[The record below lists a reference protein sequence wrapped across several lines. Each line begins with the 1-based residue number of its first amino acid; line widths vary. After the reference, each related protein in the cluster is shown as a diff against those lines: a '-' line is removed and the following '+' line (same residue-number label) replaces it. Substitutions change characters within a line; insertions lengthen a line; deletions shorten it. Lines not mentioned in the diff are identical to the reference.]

1 VRRIEGGTTME
12 RCSICDGTAVP
23 VREEREIRL
32 GRRRTRVV
40 HEFHQCERC
49 GEEFFLPGQMDT
61 VLRRAADRIREDEGL
76 LGPQEI
82 RAIRERYRLSQADFE
97 RLLGTGPKT
106 VTRWERGTVVQNRAT
121 DSLLRLVAENPEN
134 AAKLARWHGVRLPD
148 AA

>member
-1 VRRIEGGTTME
+1 MVRCPMCEA
-12 RCSICDGTAVP
+12 TAAP

-40 HEFHQCERC
+40 HEFYRCERC
-49 GEEFFLPGQMDT
+49 GEEFFLPEQMDA
-61 VLRRAADRIREDEGL
+61 VLRRAADQIRKEEGL
-76 LGPQEI
+76 LGPEQI
-82 RAIRERYRLSQADFE
+82 RGIRERYRISQADFE

-121 DSLLRLVAENPEN
+121 DSLLRLVAEDPEN